1 MLPRHP
7 LTRPSRALC
16 LALATFAALP
26 TPAPAASSPLPVLL
40 VIANQDFY
48 YRDYAAVRSGLQ
60 TRGLEV
66 VVAAGEARLAQPQRA
81 GGGLPVQPDRAL
93 SNVDAGDYSAIV
105 FVGGWGASSYQ
116 YAFAGTYANS
126 AYRPRRVTAQSVN
139 TLINEF
145 IADDKPVA
153 AISHGVTVLA
163 WARVD
168 GSSPLQGRTVVA
180 TAGGLP
186 GFRDEGMD
194 FPDAEA
200 PVRTQIEWNGA
211 TMLTSGSI
219 GNPLTTAD
227 DVIVDGRIIT
237 AENHDSAARFV
248 AALAQSIGATAD

>member
-7 LTRPSRALC
+7 FTRPSRALS

-26 TPAPAASSPLPVLL
+26 ALATAASSPQPVLL

-60 TRGLEV
+60 ARGLEV

-81 GGGLPVQPDRAL
+81 GGGLAVQPDRAL

-105 FVGGWGASSYQ
+105 FVGGWGASAYQ
-116 YAFAGTYANS
+116 YAFGGTYANS
-126 AYRPRRVTAQSVN
+126 AYRPRRATAQSVN

-145 IADDKPVA
+145 ILDDKPVA
-153 AISHGVTVLA
+153 AISHGVT
-163 WARVD
+163 
-168 GSSPLQGRTVVA
+168 

-186 GFRDEGMD
+186 GFRFDGVD

-200 PVRTQIEWNGA
+200 PVRSQIEWNGA

-248 AALAQSIGATAD
+248 AALVQSIGATAD